1 LVPQTTSP
9 QGNSLNQGSVVLV
22 DDHRVVTRSLKAW
35 LESFPDMKVVGIA
48 ASGEE
53 VPETPLAA
61 VRAVAAGRTYIDP
74 SLANQIFLRP
84 PSADEVLTPREME
97 VLRLLAPG
105 RSNKEIATS
114 LSIGEETAKSHVSSV
129 FGKPQVE
136 NRAQA
141 VVRDQATDR
150 GVRGIGIASNKGL
163 MGGQPAAS

>member
-1 LVPQTTSP
+1 
-9 QGNSLNQGSVVLV
+9 
-22 DDHRVVTRSLKAW
+22 
-35 LESFPDMKVVGIA
+35 MKVVGIA